1 MDVNVG
7 EELQICV
14 DVLLLRDRQ
23 DLSMCPKHTETHTTA
38 SAQLLPSLP
47 SVGIS
52 QALLTRCQAN
62 FKITPIS
69 ILCLFTTPSTHTH
82 VLIPHSLS
90 LSLKHHCFAVRGEKA
105 KTSSLSRM
113 HIHIWFSSPTLAAVI
128 KSHTLD
134 SLGRADWCSSEATLA
149 EDDGNMCISKF
160 VSAFACAAALVI
172 LQCLLIKAEHVA
184 GG

>member
-1 MDVNVG
+1 MLSS
-7 EELQICV
+7 ELPCWILNIYGWMVRSCRFVLMCCCYEADRTLACV
-14 DVLLLRDRQ
+14 PNTQ
-23 DLSMCPKHTETHTTA
+23 THTTA

-47 SVGIS
+47 SVGIR

-90 LSLKHHCFAVRGEKA
+90 LSLKHHCFAVRGEKWSEAHKTVA

-113 HIHIWFSSPTLAAVI
+113 HIHIWFSSPTV
-128 KSHTLD
+128 
-134 SLGRADWCSSEATLA
+134 SSS
-149 EDDGNMCISKF
+149 N
-160 VSAFACAAALVI
+160 
-172 LQCLLIKAEHVA
+172 
-184 GG
+184 